1 MVHVFANKRKQET
14 SETLKCMPNHKLA
27 SYLLMAGM
35 ASCKN
40 MSSPAVSGANLARS
54 LAIVSPVFEKM
65 RSDGADVAGMQS
77 HC

>member
-1 MVHVFANKRKQET
+1 MYLMVHVFANKRKQET

-40 MSSPAVSGANLARS
+40 MTSPAVSGANLA
-54 LAIVSPVFEKM
+54 
-65 RSDGADVAGMQS
+65 
-77 HC
+77 